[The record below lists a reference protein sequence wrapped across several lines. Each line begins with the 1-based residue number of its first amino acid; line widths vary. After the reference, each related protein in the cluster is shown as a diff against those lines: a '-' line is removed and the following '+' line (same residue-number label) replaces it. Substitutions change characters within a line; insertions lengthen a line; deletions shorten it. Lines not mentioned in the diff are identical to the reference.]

1 MKKCLVA
8 LFVIVWLAGCGG
20 QKTEEGDATPPSPSV
35 NEDFGK
41 KEETKSEEK
50 SDKKSDAKAED
61 GKKSES
67 KEVTTESGL
76 KYIDLVVGTGES
88 PKMGDTV
95 VVHYTGTLTD
105 GTKFDSSVD
114 RGEPAEFRLGEVI
127 EGWNEGLQTMKVGG
141 KRKLTIP
148 PKLGYSDNPPPGSG
162 IPPGATLLFEVEL
175 LDIKK

>member
-1 MKKCLVA
+1 MKKYLVA
-8 LFVIVWLAGCGG
+8 VLVIVGLAGCGG
-20 QKTEEGDATPPSPSV
+20 QKTEGGDATPPSPTV
-35 NEDFGK
+35 NEGFER
-41 KEETKSEEK
+41 KEETKSETK
-50 SDKKSDAKAED
+50 SDDTQE
-61 GKKSES
+61 GKKEEEKKGEG

-76 KYIDLVVGTGES
+76 KYVDLVVGTGES

-141 KRKLTIP
+141 KRKLIIP
-148 PKLGYSDNPPPGSG
+148 PKLGYGDTPPPGSG